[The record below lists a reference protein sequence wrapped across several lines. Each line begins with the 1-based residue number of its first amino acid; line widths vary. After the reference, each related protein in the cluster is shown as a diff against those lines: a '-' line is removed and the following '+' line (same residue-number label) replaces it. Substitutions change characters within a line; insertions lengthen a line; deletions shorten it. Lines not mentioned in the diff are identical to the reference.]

1 MSKGAIA
8 ARYATMDQI
17 RGNMSHPDAIQEAK
31 ELLRAA
37 EKRLENV
44 DRAHTGPSSHS
55 NIRHIRNLQNARNE
69 VHAAAQL
76 VAHLSPSQAN
86 HSPATHSQASHS
98 QASHSQANHRQA
110 TPKKAKK
117 SSKRSTAKKIPINNQ
132 NAAFQLQLSE
142 IKKMKVAELHAALA
156 EVGLDEEGAKKPELV
171 ALYFSYLTALQFE

>member
-98 QASHSQANHRQA
+98 QANHRQA